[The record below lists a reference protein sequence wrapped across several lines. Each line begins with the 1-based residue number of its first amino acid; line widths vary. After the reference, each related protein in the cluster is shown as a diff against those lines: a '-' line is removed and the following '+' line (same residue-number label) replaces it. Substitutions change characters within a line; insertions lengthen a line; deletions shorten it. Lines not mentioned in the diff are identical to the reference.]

1 MAPKKR
7 AGGKP
12 KGKKMQVVMPRQ
24 IRASLDAQAMAWARI
39 LNDPC
44 SAPLAHPCYAG
55 SDGGILVRCES
66 IIDIGTGGTDTSG
79 AFFWSPGG
87 LGLVS
92 TFATGLAQGVAVN
105 STTNM
110 TSVSMTAALQPGYA
124 YLSQNAASFR
134 AVAACM
140 QITYLG
146 SESNRSGVVSYGGAN
161 GTTFNTTDV
170 ISAGSLSTVL
180 EKFERTP
187 VGTIEVKWRPSAFD
201 QTFKDTTATLTVAE
215 LAKYSSVGMV
225 YSGLQAAAGIRL
237 RMVCVYEYQP
247 SNALGVVSASSS
259 RNTSS
264 NSLDHVINYLDASG
278 DWMYKAAG
286 SAGRFLRGAAAVEP
300 YVRAVA
306 YGGTRVAGLL
316 L

>member
-1 MAPKKR
+1 
-7 AGGKP
+7 
-12 KGKKMQVVMPRQ
+12 MPRQ
-24 IRASLDAQAMAWARI
+24 IRAALDSQAMAWARI
-39 LNDPC
+39 LDDPC

-55 SDGGILVRCES
+55 SDGGILIRCES
-66 IIDIGTGGTDTSG
+66 IVDIGTGVTDTSG

-92 TFATGLAQGVAVN
+92 TFATGLCQGVAAN
-105 STTNM
+105 STSTM
-110 TSVSMTAALQPGYA
+110 SSVSMASTLQPGYA
-124 YLSQNAASFR
+124 YLSQNAANFR

-146 SESNRSGVVSYGGAN
+146 SEANRSGVVSFGGAN
-161 GTTFNTTDV
+161 GTTFNTTDS

-187 VGTIEVKWRPSAFD
+187 VGTIEVKWRPSAYD
-201 QTFKDTTATLTVAE
+201 QTFKDTTATLSVAE

-225 YSGLQAAAGIRL
+225 YSGLQAAAGIRI

-247 SNALGVVSASSS
+247 SNSLGVVSASTA

-264 NSLDHVINYLDASG
+264 NSLDHVINYLDSTG
-278 DWMYKAAG
+278 DWMYRVAG
-286 SAGRFLRGAAAVEP
+286 SAGKLLRGAAAVEP